1 MTMRK
6 PFGRNAASPVR
17 GLSVSAIA
25 IGCLCAVLSISD
37 ASAKT
42 RLQVSIPVNWIGLGV
57 AVMDQSVTVEGSS
70 YALSGKVKAT
80 KLASVV
86 TKSRADWNASGRIN
100 GTRAVP
106 NAHAYSFKSR
116 KKKGNLALSFAGG
129 NVQSIN
135 SSPPI
140 RYKPDSVPVLPGHKK
155 GVVDPVTALIFPVRN
170 GASAN
175 GASVCNRTLPVFDGK
190 ARIDLVFSH
199 KSSRKRVAKGFN
211 GVTHTCS
218 VRYKPVSGVRL
229 KSRTL
234 NRMKRNRGVE
244 VTMARVGNTNVF
256 ALYGFKVPTRNG
268 TASGMATVFSAR

>member
-1 MTMRK
+1 MRK
-6 PFGRNAASPVR
+6 PFGRKASGSIK
-17 GLSVSAIA
+17 GLSVSAVS
-25 IGCLCAVLSISD
+25 IGCLCALLAVSD

-42 RLQVSIPVNWIGLGV
+42 QLQVSIPINWIGLGV
-57 AVMDQSVTVEGSS
+57 ATMDQTVTVDGSN
-70 YALSGKVKAT
+70 YALSGKAKAT

-86 TKSRADWNASGRIN
+86 TKSRADWNASGRIS

-129 NVQSIN
+129 NVRTIN
-135 SSPPI
+135 STPPI

-155 GVVDPVTALIFPVRN
+155 GVVDPVTALIFPVKN
-170 GASAN
+170 GASAD
-175 GASVCNRTLPVFDGK
+175 GAAVCNRTLPVFDGK

-199 KSSRKRVAKGFN
+199 KSSKRRVAKGFK
-211 GVTHTCS
+211 GMTHTCS
-218 VRYKPVSGVRL
+218 VRYKPVSGVRM

-244 VTMARVGNTNVF
+244 VTMARVGNTDVF
-256 ALYGFKVPTRNG
+256 ALFGFKVPTRQG
-268 TASGMATVFSAR
+268 TASGMAKVFAAN